1 MLPMRLDLRIAGAIV
16 IDQLNRHCTSSLL
29 QQAKIVPPPGHMSPS
44 DAQRHA
50 CTFPL
55 APQPCAL
62 PAAAPGA
69 AALAGPDFAAGVQS
83 SDQSQGTLG
92 PSLLPLDVA
101 FSILPTGLAA
111 SACPVPEAG
120 PNQCSQPQAQVRDVP
135 ARPLGGLGTSPAW
148 LGKHS
153 DVASLLSPQA
163 LSFGPQSI
171 DWQGSIAVEGLSG
184 MQTADSPAL
193 VMLPAAGS
201 ELSLP
206 AAVSVAG
213 HEAPDM
219 SCQGVPAD
227 VWNAQLQAVC
237 SQSLS
242 PANSGI
248 MPLLEEVLSWQ
259 TRRHL

>member
-1 MLPMRLDLRIAGAIV
+1 MHLDLRIAGAIV

-29 QQAKIVPPPGHMSPS
+29 QQAKIVSPSAHMSPS
-44 DAQRHA
+44 DAQRQA
-50 CTFPL
+50 CTSPL

-83 SDQSQGTLG
+83 SDQSQGTLS
-92 PSLLPLDVA
+92 PSLLPFNVA
-101 FSILPTGLAA
+101 SSVLPTGLAA

-120 PNQCSQPQAQVRDVP
+120 RCQCSQPPVHVCDVP

-153 DVASLLSPQA
+153 DVASLLSPQV
-163 LSFGPQSI
+163 LSCGPPSI
-171 DWQGSIAVEGLSG
+171 DWQGSCAVEGLAG

-193 VMLPAAGS
+193 VSPSAEGP

-206 AAVSVAG
+206 AAVSVAR

-219 SCQGVPAD
+219 PCQGVPPD

-259 TRRHL
+259 TRCHM